1 MSGDS
6 TAQCEFAVAPDD
18 VGVASA
24 LVTTTTDTAPAAKTA
39 TQAAGFAHNSSLDGL
54 RAIAVLLV
62 VLSHGSALL
71 LARNTG
77 TAGTGGIGVG
87 IFFVLSGYLITS
99 LLLREHSNRGRI
111 SLRDFYVRRAL
122 RIWPLY
128 YAVLL
133 LQLVVLVHINS
144 RLWGGVWVST
154 NSPQYANY
162 GHVWWSYPIF
172 AQNYVS
178 DIHHV
183 TLGLG
188 VYWSL
193 AIEEQYYL
201 VWPLILIALTR
212 VRWRWA
218 VPAFLI
224 GATALS
230 FVLRALTIEGHLLKA
245 GGGTE
250 WMTHTNLF
258 GLAVGSLLAWS
269 RFDRLQRGVPARGG
283 GGFGTMLA
291 WVVVAALVVSA
302 TIPVQRA
309 GWAIK
314 LPHANYYQP
323 LLLSVAVAA
332 IIDYV
337 SGGESRWSPLRWWPM
352 VYVGRVSYGIYLLH
366 PLVLGVAVPALGRG
380 WVAMELYL
388 LATVGVAAASYELF
402 EKRIL
407 RLKRRFSHVPSMGTE
422 TGHRS
427 GAAHSMSV

>member
-1 MSGDS
+1 M
-6 TAQCEFAVAPDD
+6 TKVAP
-18 VGVASA
+18 
-24 LVTTTTDTAPAAKTA
+24 TAPAVSSSPAV
-39 TQAAGFAHNSSLDGL
+39 FAHNSSLDGL

-62 VLSHGSALL
+62 VLSHGSAKL
-71 LARNTG
+71 LAAKTG
-77 TAGTGGIGVG
+77 TTGTGGIGVG

-99 LLLREHSNRGRI
+99 LLIREHSNRGRI

-133 LQLVVLVHINS
+133 LYMAVLVHINA
-144 RLWGGVWVST
+144 RQWGGLWVST
-154 NSPQYANY
+154 HSPQYAGY
-162 GHVWWSYPIF
+162 EHVWWSYLVF

-178 DIHHV
+178 DIKHV
-183 TLGLG
+183 GLGLG

-201 VWPLILIALTR
+201 AWPLILIVLTR
-212 VRWRWA
+212 VGWRWA
-218 VPAFLI
+218 VPTFLVS
-224 GATALS
+224 ATALS
-230 FVLRALTIEGHLLKA
+230 FVLRAITAQHHLWA
-245 GGGTE
+245 PSNIE
-250 WMTHTNLF
+250 WMTHTNIS

-269 RFDRLQRGVPARGG
+269 RFDRLQRGAPARAG
-283 GGFGTMLA
+283 GGFGAILA
-291 WVVVAALVVSA
+291 WVVVAALVLSA
-302 TIPVQRA
+302 LPAQHA

-314 LPHANYYQP
+314 LPHQGYWQP
-323 LLLSVAVAA
+323 LVLSVAVAA

-352 VYVGRVSYGIYLLH
+352 VYVGRVSYGIYLIH
-366 PLVLGVAVPALGRG
+366 PLVLAVAVHVLSRKG
-380 WVAMELYL
+380 WTEMGVFL
-388 LATVGVAAASYELF
+388 LASIGMAAASYELF

-427 GAAHSMSV
+427 RVAYVTTSSRRTPRQS

>member
-1 MSGDS
+1 M
-6 TAQCEFAVAPDD
+6 
-18 VGVASA
+18 
-24 LVTTTTDTAPAAKTA
+24 TTLTDAAPAAP
-39 TQAAGFAHNSSLDGL
+39 AAPPRAAVFAHNPSLDGL

-62 VLSHGSALL
+62 VVSHGSALL

-87 IFFVLSGYLITS
+87 IFLVLSGYLITS
-99 LLLREHSNRGRI
+99 LLLRERSNRGRI

-154 NSPQYANY
+154 NSRQYANY
-162 GHVWWSYPIF
+162 GHVWWSYLVF

-230 FVLRALTIEGHLLKA
+230 FVLCALTIEGHLWKA

-269 RFDRLQRGVPARGG
+269 RWDRLQRGEPARGAG
-283 GGFGTMLA
+283 GGFGAMLA
-291 WVVVAALVVSA
+291 WVVVAALVLSRTVPA
-302 TIPVQRA
+302 IHA

-314 LPHANYYQP
+314 LPHANYYEP
-323 LLLSVAVAA
+323 LVLSVAVAA
-332 IIDYV
+332 IVDHV
-337 SGGESRWSPLRWWPM
+337 AGGGSRWSPLRWWPI

-366 PLVLGVAVPALGRG
+366 PLVLGVAWHVLDGKG
-380 WVAMELYL
+380 WVEMGLFL
-388 LATVGVAAASYELF
+388 LATVGVAAASYELA

-407 RLKRRFSHVPSMGTE
+407 RLKRRFSHVPSSTTPG
-422 TGHRS
+422 
-427 GAAHSMSV
+427 

>member
-1 MSGDS
+1 M
-6 TAQCEFAVAPDD
+6 TKVAP
-18 VGVASA
+18 
-24 LVTTTTDTAPAAKTA
+24 PAAPVSSPPAVFT
-39 TQAAGFAHNSSLDGL
+39 HNSSLDGL

-62 VLSHGSALL
+62 VLSHGSAKL
-71 LARNTG
+71 LAPKTG
-77 TAGTGGIGVG
+77 LTGAGGIGVG

-133 LQLVVLVHINS
+133 LYMVVLVHINS
-144 RLWGGVWVST
+144 RPWGSLWVST
-154 NSPQYANY
+154 HTLQYAGY
-162 GHVWWSYPIF
+162 GHVWWSYLVF
-172 AQNYVS
+172 AQNYIS
-178 DIHHV
+178 DIKHV
-183 TLGLG
+183 GLGLG

-201 VWPLILIALTR
+201 AWPLILIALTR
-212 VRWRWA
+212 VGWRWA
-218 VPAFLI
+218 VPAFLV

-230 FVLRALTIEGHLLKA
+230 FVLRALTIEGHLWA
-245 GGGTE
+245 PSNVE
-250 WMTHTNLF
+250 WMTHTNIF

-269 RFDRLQRGVPARGG
+269 RFDRLQRGAPARSG
-283 GGFGTMLA
+283 GGFGVILA
-291 WVVVAALVVSA
+291 WVVVAALVLSA
-302 TIPVQRA
+302 IPAQHA
-309 GWAIK
+309 GWVFK
-314 LPHANYYQP
+314 LPHAGYYQP
-323 LLLSVAVAA
+323 LVLSIAVAV

-366 PLVLGVAVPALGRG
+366 PLVLAVAVHAFGRKG
-380 WVAMELYL
+380 WAEMGVFL
-388 LATVGVAAASYELF
+388 LASIGVAAASYELF

-422 TGHRS
+422 TGHKS
-427 GAAHSMSV
+427 KAAHSTSRRNEKAPAVS

>member
-1 MSGDS
+1 VTS
-6 TAQCEFAVAPDD
+6 TTNPV
-18 VGVASA
+18 V
-24 LVTTTTDTAPAAKTA
+24 TA
-39 TQAAGFAHNSSLDGL
+39 TPSAQSKAEVFTHNPSLDGL

-62 VLSHGSALL
+62 VLSHGSAKL
-71 LARNTG
+71 LAPKTG
-77 TAGTGGIGVG
+77 TTGTGGIGVG

-99 LLLREHSNRGRI
+99 LLLRERANRGQI

-133 LQLVVLVHINS
+133 FQVVVLVHINA
-144 RLWGGVWVST
+144 RQWGSLWVST
-154 NSPQYANY
+154 QLPMYAAY
-162 GHVWWSYPIF
+162 RHVWWSYLVF

-178 DIHHV
+178 DIKHV

-201 VWPLILIALTR
+201 VWPLILIALAK

-218 VPAFLI
+218 VPAFLV

-230 FVLRALTIEGHLLKA
+230 FVLRALTAQGHLWA
-245 GGGTE
+245 TGGGIE
-250 WMTHTNLF
+250 WTTHTNIF

-269 RFDRLQRGVPARGG
+269 RFDRPQHAAQARGG
-283 GGFGTMLA
+283 GGFGAVLA
-291 WVVVAALVVSA
+291 WIVVAVLVLSALPA
-302 TIPVQRA
+302 QPA

-314 LPHANYYQP
+314 LPHPGYYQP
-323 LLLSVAVAA
+323 LVLSVAVAA
-332 IIDYV
+332 IIDYIAGGG
-337 SGGESRWSPLRWWPM
+337 SGWSPLRWWPM

-366 PLVLGVAVPALGRG
+366 PLVLGVVMHVLGRKG
-380 WVAMELYL
+380 WVEMGVFV
-388 LATVGVAAASYELF
+388 LASVGVAATSYELF

-407 RLKRRFSHVPSMGTE
+407 RLKRRFSHVPSKGTE
-422 TGHRS
+422 PPEHAR
-427 GAAHSMSV
+427 HSA